1 MKLAEA
7 QELLGD
13 WASNTFVF
21 ADEIGNDA
29 EAQSALLA
37 EAIGSVGAIP
47 DSDLDAWMADIQSQ
61 IVIYDG
67 TGDATEFDNS
77 GAVVIFDDG
86 TEMTYD
92 AYQAGGYEGGDDP
105 FTGMAPI
112 FEVIDPLAERRPV
125 IGVDDMCKMEA

>member
-86 TEMTYD
+86 TEMTYGIEHD
-92 AYQAGGYEGGDDP
+92 EGRKAAERALDDP
-105 FTGMAPI
+105 NLLIAAFA
-112 FEVIDPLAERRPV
+112 RRMHE
-125 IGVDDMCKMEA
+125 DRD